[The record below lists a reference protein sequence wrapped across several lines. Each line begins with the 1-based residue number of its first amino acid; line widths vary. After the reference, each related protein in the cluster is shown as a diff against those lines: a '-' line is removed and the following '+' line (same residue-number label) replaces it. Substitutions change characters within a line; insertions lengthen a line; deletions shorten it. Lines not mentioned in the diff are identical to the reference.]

1 MFLQVICKNGI
12 TRLVNLR
19 MVQSISYME
28 NQTQIKITLPDEKRK
43 EVSIDYATPEQAK
56 HTFKR
61 ITDCI
66 EKQKSIVYH

>member
-1 MFLQVICKNGI
+1 MI
-12 TRLVNLR
+12 
-19 MVQSISYME
+19 QSISYME